1 MADCV
6 DRLERFYK
14 IQQLL
19 ERRRSVRVGE
29 FLDELGVSLATFKRD
44 LEYMR
49 DRFHA
54 PVVWDRESRGYRFD
68 APLPDAPRFELP
80 GLWFNAD
87 EIRALLTMQ
96 QLLSNLQPG
105 LLEPHVQPLLA
116 RLRSLLDVGEHAA
129 DEVERRVRILHVGA
143 RSMKLPHF
151 QLIATAV
158 LKRSRIW
165 IRYRGRSRDDETER
179 EISPQ
184 RLVYYRENWY
194 ADAWCHLRDDLRS
207 FAVDAILDATPV
219 DKKAKTVAERDLD
232 EVLASGY
239 GIFSG
244 RKTVWAKL
252 RFSPERARW
261 VASEQWHP
269 KQRGAFD
276 ANGFFVLEVPY
287 SDERELVMDIMR
299 HGMHVEV
306 IEPPAL
312 RAAVIAQLDAAR
324 RRYEVKGEG

>member
-1 MADCV
+1 V

-19 ERRRSVRVGE
+19 ERKRSVRVSE
-29 FLDELGVSLATFKRD
+29 FLDELGISLATFKRD

-54 PVVWDRESRGYRFD
+54 PVVWDRETRGYRFD
-68 APLPDAPRFELP
+68 APLVDAPRFELP

-116 RLRSLLDVGEHAA
+116 RLRSLLDVGEHDAE
-129 DEVERRVRILHVGA
+129 EVERRVRILHVGA
-143 RSMKLPHF
+143 RSMQLPHF
-151 QLIATAV
+151 QLVATAV
-158 LKRSRIW
+158 LKRARIW

-194 ADAWCHLRDDLRS
+194 VDGWCHLRDDLRS
-207 FAVDAILDATPV
+207 FAVDAILEAAPV
-219 DKKAKTVAERDLD
+219 DKRAKAVSDRDLD
-232 EVLASGY
+232 DVLASGY

-261 VASEQWHP
+261 VAAEQWHP

-276 ANGFFVLEVPY
+276 AEGFFLLEVPY
-287 SDERELVMDIMR
+287 SDERELIMDIMR

-306 IEPPAL
+306 MEPPTL
-312 RAAVIAQLDAAR
+312 RTAVIAQLEAAR
-324 RRYEVKGEG
+324 KRYG